1 MTFNL
6 PMFLA
11 MFPQFDSADWK
22 QTVVQAAGLRARLHI
37 TAWVEGAPLKDEFR
51 EYAQFLMTGHLLVL
65 DKQDDDGN
73 AGDEA
78 SSLAGTPYKA
88 TIGSVQIESTKQN
101 SFNSDDWNY
110 WLNQTK
116 YGRELLAFMDVHC
129 PGLFFTTRDDSVR
142 DLP

>member
-6 PMFLA
+6 PLFLA
-11 MFPQFDSADWK
+11 MFPQFDNADWK

-37 TAWVEGAPLKDEFR
+37 TSWVEGAPLKDEFR
-51 EYAQFLMTGHLLVL
+51 EYAQFLMAGHLLIL
-65 DKQDDDGN
+65 DNQDEDNNEGN
-73 AGDEA
+73 GA

-116 YGRELLAFMDVHC
+116 YGRELLAFLDAHC
-129 PGLFFTTRDDSVR
+129 PGLFFTTCNDSVR